1 MYVLKPI
8 HALYHIRPFLYTILH
23 TVSVCTEVK
32 TASVKRQGIAFLV
45 YMVYDIWDYKIKA
58 AANSR
63 RMEKRMIGLIIT
75 GHGQFA
81 SGLVSALELLIGH
94 QELLAAVDFESGQS
108 WDTLMEHLK
117 DAVGTMQTCHEL
129 LILCDM
135 IGGSP
140 YKCAAALTD
149 ADPRLTVL
157 YGINLGMTL
166 ELAIRCRM
174 GLDTDAPALAGEM
187 VATGKAQIGSY
198 RSEPKKVTG
207 KSDKKCD
214 KKEQEDNFR

>member
-1 MYVLKPI
+1 MYI
-8 HALYHIRPFLYTILH
+8 
-23 TVSVCTEVK
+23 
-32 TASVKRQGIAFLV
+32 
-45 YMVYDIWDYKIKA
+45 VYDIEDYKIKA
-58 AANSR
+58 AANTR
-63 RMEKRMIGLIIT
+63 RMEKRMTGLIIT

-94 QELLAAVDFESGQS
+94 QELL
-108 WDTLMEHLK
+108 DTLMEHLK
-117 DAVGTMQTCHEL
+117 DAAGAMQTCDEL

-157 YGINLGMTL
+157 YGINLGMAL

-174 GLDTDAPALAGEM
+174 GLDHDAPALAGEM
-187 VATGKAQIGSY
+187 VATGKAQIGMY
-198 RSEPKKVTG
+198 RSEPE
-207 KSDKKCD
+207 KSDR
-214 KKEQEDNFR
+214 KEQEDNFRL

>member
-1 MYVLKPI
+1 MYI
-8 HALYHIRPFLYTILH
+8 
-23 TVSVCTEVK
+23 
-32 TASVKRQGIAFLV
+32 
-45 YMVYDIWDYKIKA
+45 VYDIEDYKIKA
-58 AANSR
+58 AANTR
-63 RMEKRMIGLIIT
+63 RMEKRMTGLIIT

-117 DAVGTMQTCHEL
+117 DAVGAMQTCDEL

-157 YGINLGMTL
+157 YGINLGMAL

-174 GLDTDAPALAGEM
+174 GLDHDAPALAGEM
-187 VATGKAQIGSY
+187 VATGKAQIGTY
-198 RSEPKKVTG
+198 RAEPE
-207 KSDKKCD
+207 KSDRKD
-214 KKEQEDNFR
+214 QADNFR